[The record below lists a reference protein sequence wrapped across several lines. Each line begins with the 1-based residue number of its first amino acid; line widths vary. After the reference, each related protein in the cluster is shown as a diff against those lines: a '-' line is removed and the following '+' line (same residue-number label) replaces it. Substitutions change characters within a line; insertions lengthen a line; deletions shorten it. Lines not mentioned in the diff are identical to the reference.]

1 MYLYNLV
8 EQYYSI
14 FVTLLGREGG
24 KKAKEIDTQDLRL
37 QAMPMETQ
45 FF

>member
-14 FVTLLGREGG
+14 FVTLLGREG
-24 KKAKEIDTQDLRL
+24 KKTKEIDMQDLRL
-37 QAMPMETQ
+37 QAVPMEMQ